1 MSSDQQCK
9 LTQLKQ
15 RIRACQLRTWAPDET
30 NDLRILMDRTTL
42 VTKMSD
48 IVPLEQE
55 FRRIVEMLTYR
66 SALMM
71 THPLWAVVCNVAEL
85 AQRFG

>member
-15 RIRACQLRTWAPDET
+15 RIRARQLRTWAPDET
-30 NDLRILMDRTTL
+30 NDLRILMERTTL

-55 FRRIVEMLTYR
+55 FRRIVEILTYR